1 MASEDNKGTLSGS
14 TVLVCGGAGFIGSN
28 FIHYALEKYPD
39 IQIVNYDKL
48 TYAGNLDNLRDV
60 EKDKQYE
67 FIKGDIAD
75 LKHVLEVFEKYKP
88 DYIINFAAETH
99 VDRSVHENAAPFM
112 WTNILGVQTL
122 LEAVKKKGI
131 KKGVFFS
138 TDEVFGSV
146 ELEEERSFKE
156 DDPFA
161 PNVPYAAAKAGGDLL
176 CRAYHVSF
184 DLPIIVTH
192 CCNNYGPYQY
202 PEKLIP
208 FFVFRALKGEPLP
221 LYGDGK
227 HVRDWIHVEDTC
239 RAVDHIFDKGSAGGA
254 YNIGT
259 GCERSNMEVTKLI
272 LDHAGASEDLI
283 KFVDERPG
291 HDRRY
296 SLDTTR
302 IKKEVGW
309 EPKYNFEQGLPKTIK
324 WYKKNRDWVQSVVKK
339 AKEFNR
345 HIDL

>member
-1 MASEDNKGTLSGS
+1 MASKEKKALSDS
-14 TVLVCGGAGFIGSN
+14 TVLICGGAGFIGSN

-39 IQIVNYDKL
+39 IQIINYDKL
-48 TYAGNLDNLRDV
+48 TYAGNLNNLQDV
-60 EKDKQYE
+60 EKDKRYQ

-75 LKHVLEVFEKYKP
+75 LSHVLEVFENYNP

-138 TDEVFGSV
+138 TDEVYGSV
-146 ELEEERSFKE
+146 DLDEKRSFKE

-208 FFVFRALKGEPLP
+208 FFVFRALKGQTLP

-227 HVRDWIHVEDTC
+227 HVRDWIYVEDTC
-239 RAVDHIFDKGSAGGA
+239 RAVDHIFDKGRPGRV

-259 GCERSNMEVTKLI
+259 GDERSNLEVTRSI
-272 LDHAGASEDLI
+272 LDHTGASEDLI
-283 KFVDERPG
+283 KFVEERPG

-302 IKKEVGW
+302 IREEVGW
-309 EPKYNFEQGLPKTIK
+309 EPKYDFEQALPKTIE
-324 WYKKNRDWVQSVVKK
+324 WYKKNRDWVENIVKK
-339 AKEFNR
+339 AKKFNR